1 MASAMLENVPRG
13 VQKLQRRLR
22 ATSDPHRLRK
32 YLKKLSALPMTAEVL
47 AQTGPGPRRQDF
59 GESKGAEGPGRG
71 GLLPE
76 GSYASGFPHQRA
88 APGSPANNPERGH
101 TGLPELLTPPGRSP
115 KRHQSTDSR
124 EKRPR
129 WTPPASPPWEPSS
142 RHGHLLASCPAP
154 GAPAPLCVHYYGSP
168 AELGAT
174 AAGHSPAKCQ
184 AQAPPDAPGLAQG
197 DPLWGPQEEDREAS
211 WSSHRAHSKM
221 RVHSGSGPACASLPH
236 KMAFYECFRQV
247 LSSNLDAIYDVS
259 FIPDCVL
266 RPVLEKCPP
275 HELRRIETCNEGL
288 AEKTDDL
295 WKLHCHRDFKDQQPE
310 EQESWRELHLRLQN
324 ARAQQLQDVTNRIRL
339 ARAKEPEARRS
350 KLIPFSTVSTQR
362 QKENV
367 GWAEHPTQ
375 TQISPSGSGSGPRR
389 CCVVPAAQTQA
400 CANPRPA
407 RVPLKPALNTRNRS
421 AQKIPPLMAKTI
433 RDYKKIS
440 RK

>member
-47 AQTGPGPRRQDF
+47 AQTGVRQTVKSLRKHEEVGPLARDLAAQWKSLAASLPKPGPRRQDF

-76 GSYASGFPHQRA
+76 GSYNSGFPHQRA
-88 APGSPANNPERGH
+88 TAGSPANKPERGH

-174 AAGHSPAKCQ
+174 AAGHSPAKRQ
-184 AQAPPDAPGLAQG
+184 AQALHDAPGLAQG
-197 DPLWGPQEEDREAS
+197 DTLWGPQEEDREAS

-295 WKLHCHRDFKDQQPE
+295 WKLHCHRDFKDQQPV

-324 ARAQQLQDVTNRIRL
+324 A
-339 ARAKEPEARRS
+339 
-350 KLIPFSTVSTQR
+350 
-362 QKENV
+362 
-367 GWAEHPTQ
+367 
-375 TQISPSGSGSGPRR
+375 
-389 CCVVPAAQTQA
+389 
-400 CANPRPA
+400 
-407 RVPLKPALNTRNRS
+407 
-421 AQKIPPLMAKTI
+421 
-433 RDYKKIS
+433 
-440 RK
+440 